1 MNDKRMMSILLMV
14 VVSTVF
20 ISSSALV
27 KVATAQTNKTDPSTD
42 YKDFQK
48 CLTGAE
54 GAKGYATKQEIKDCY
69 SPIYS
74 PNTNSSTAS
83 SNVSPSV
90 QKLGPPQ

>member
-1 MNDKRMMSILLMV
+1 MNEKKMISILVMV

-20 ISSSALV
+20 MSSGAFANI
-27 KVATAQTNKTDPSTD
+27 ATAQTSKTDPSKD
-42 YKDFQK
+42 YKDFQQ
-48 CLTGAE
+48 CLTSAE

-83 SNVSPSV
+83 SNVSPPA
-90 QKLGPPQ
+90 Q